1 MKVLLDSRQESIW
14 WRELSS
20 QKLMHIYK
28 NTKKYIYSVTSL
40 NSTTIHRA
48 GLENLMPNKLIG
60 TFFTGESYLVT
71 TEYST

>member
-28 NTKKYIYSVTSL
+28 NTKKYI
-40 NSTTIHRA
+40 
-48 GLENLMPNKLIG
+48 
-60 TFFTGESYLVT
+60 FQ
-71 TEYST
+71 